1 MDHSCRCGWQGVLG
15 EGQARCAGVLVAGE
29 WDFDGGHQL
38 TGPESVSQCSDMT
51 QEIECFESIV

>member
-1 MDHSCRCGWQGVLG
+1 MLG